1 MNNPGM
7 QAAASSKPPGSS
19 KADRQGLVAQVS
31 ALQTE
36 NAELRQ
42 QVAAMQAELPA
53 SPSTSPSSAAASTPS
68 TLSTNSTISLPSDG
82 QACQSGSSSPRD
94 IQVMSLQHL
103 SSTGDAAPAVSGQE
117 QHADS
122 PRFARSARLH
132 RWMDGQTTGEGADW
146 LSHGP
151 SLEQQLAE
159 LSDESLPELSW
170 APHTILQ
177 AQQAQIA
184 EAEQRAASLEGQ
196 AACMRLELAHAND
209 RLQAQQA
216 QTAEAEQRAAS
227 LEGQAA
233 CMRFEHA
240 AAAAGLQA
248 QAADAQAVIRSLQA
262 KLQRAEESR
271 AADVAEAESIDFL
284 HQELLAQAAS
294 DEPVS
299 LQIAVQGN
307 TERIHQLE
315 TEAEV
320 MRITYVDELEQ
331 SHAGLQHQLR
341 CAQAQLAAAAAAAE
355 AQAQATIDQ
364 TSAAGLRIAELEN
377 STSSLEAR
385 HSEDGAKIGG
395 LESSTSDLEAQRSR
409 DAATI
414 ENLQDGL
421 THAACLAAEAAKH
434 SDGRSAALKKQCM
447 QLRLQQSWLTT
458 GAAVTTNISRCV
470 FGARSWL

>member
-1 MNNPGM
+1 MNIPGM
-7 QAAASSKPPGSS
+7 QAAANSKPPGSS

-53 SPSTSPSSAAASTPS
+53 SPSTSPSSAAPSTASTLCIS
-68 TLSTNSTISLPSDG
+68 TTSLPSDG

-94 IQVMSLQHL
+94 IQIMSLQHL
-103 SSTGDAAPAVSGQE
+103 SSTGPAAPAVSGQE
-117 QHADS
+117 QLADS

-132 RWMDGQTTGEGADW
+132 RWMDNQTTGEGADW

-151 SLEQQLAE
+151 SLEQQFAE

-170 APHTILQ
+170 VPHTILQ
-177 AQQAQIA
+177 AQQALTA
-184 EAEQRAASLEGQ
+184 EAEQRAASLEGP
-196 AACMRLELAHAND
+196 AACMRLELARAND

-216 QTAEAEQRAAS
+216 LTAEAEQRAAS

-233 CMRFEHA
+233 CMRFEHT

-248 QAADAQAVIRSLQA
+248 EAADAQAIIRSLQA
-262 KLQRAEESR
+262 KLQRAEESH

-284 HQELLAQAAS
+284 HQELLVQAAS

-315 TEAEV
+315 AEAEV
-320 MRITYVDELEQ
+320 MRITHADDLAQ
-331 SHAGLQHQLR
+331 SHAKLQHQLKT
-341 CAQAQLAAAAAAAE
+341 AMAELAAAATAANT
-355 AQAQATIDQ
+355 QAQATTDQ
-364 TSAAGLRIAELEN
+364 ASAAGRRIAELEN
-377 STSSLEAR
+377 NTSSLKAR

-434 SDGRSAALKKQCM
+434 SDGQSAAWEKQCV

-458 GAAVTTNISRCV
+458 GAAVTTHISRCV

>member
-1 MNNPGM
+1 
-7 QAAASSKPPGSS
+7 
-19 KADRQGLVAQVS
+19 
-31 ALQTE
+31 
-36 NAELRQ
+36 
-42 QVAAMQAELPA
+42 
-53 SPSTSPSSAAASTPS
+53 
-68 TLSTNSTISLPSDG
+68 
-82 QACQSGSSSPRD
+82 
-94 IQVMSLQHL
+94 
-103 SSTGDAAPAVSGQE
+103 
-117 QHADS
+117 
-122 PRFARSARLH
+122 
-132 RWMDGQTTGEGADW
+132 MDGQTTGEGADW

-151 SLEQQLAE
+151 SLEQQFAE

-170 APHTILQ
+170 VPHTILQ

-209 RLQAQQA
+209 RLQALQAQQA
-216 QTAEAEQRAAS
+216 QTAETEQRAAS

-240 AAAAGLQA
+240 AAAVGLQA
-248 QAADAQAVIRSLQA
+248 EAADAQAIISSLQA
-262 KLQRAEESR
+262 KLQRAEESH

-307 TERIHQLE
+307 TERIHQLDA
-315 TEAEV
+315 EAEC
-320 MRITYVDELEQ
+320 MRITHADDLAQ

-341 CAQAQLAAAAAAAE
+341 SAQAQLAAAAAAAE

-364 TSAAGLRIAELEN
+364 TSAAARRIAELEN

-414 ENLQDGL
+414 ENLQDGP

-434 SDGRSAALKKQCM
+434 CDGRSAALEKQCV
-447 QLRLQQSWLTT
+447 QLRLQRSWLTT
-458 GAAVTTNISRCV
+458 GAAVTTDISRCV